1 MGVPAYTFVIVCMG
15 VLSAT
20 AAIGALALA
29 LSQLTPRR
37 KSSRTRPVRQPMI
50 FDAAPKAA
58 PAPAA
63 PPPRP
68 FEPPP
73 QPTRRLE
80 LALMSKRAPERLRLP
95 VELARGRILEL
106 NLPLLV
112 ANSGETDLG
121 DVSIHVTLPNE
132 LTYGASLERF
142 GREGLAGLQGA
153 TARYALSEHETRIR
167 IDVARLSRGAEARIP
182 VPVSIKHAADA
193 AYPIVIMAFA
203 EGLQRLERCYELEL
217 LDPAAVVAPVSSKDA
232 WVCQPDERARQR
244 EPHLPLDRIAS
255 TEFTVV
261 EAGSVAPARSEPA
274 YEPLSL

>member
-1 MGVPAYTFVIVCMG
+1 
-15 VLSAT
+15 
-20 AAIGALALA
+20 LA
-29 LSQLTPRR
+29 
-37 KSSRTRPVRQPMI
+37 
-50 FDAAPKAA
+50 
-58 PAPAA
+58 
-63 PPPRP
+63 
-68 FEPPP
+68 
-73 QPTRRLE
+73 RRLE
-80 LALMSKRAPERLRLP
+80 LALMSPRAPERLRLP

-142 GREGLAGLQGA
+142 GREGLTGLPGA
-153 TARYALSEHETRIR
+153 AARYALSEHETRIR
-167 IDVARLSRGAEARIP
+167 IDVAHLARGAEATVP
-182 VPVSIKHAADA
+182 VPVSIKHAADT

-217 LDPAAVVAPVSSKDA
+217 LDPASVVAPVSSKDA
-232 WVCQPDERARQR
+232 WVCVPDDRARER

-261 EAGSVAPARSEPA
+261 EAGPVAPTRPEPA